1 MIFYKDGG
9 RRRPTF
15 VKKQKLMMTTVLM
28 AIAAAVPSQTKAQDN
43 RKQFVLVVRVPETY
57 DTEQAKKVGPEWD
70 KTLAYWKAQGVYV
83 ESFPFPQPGAII
95 SGGDRQ
101 VQTGM
106 ITAGGQKVVS
116 IVVLRA
122 TDSAHATELAKRCPV
137 LDHGGSVEVRL
148 RP

>member
-1 MIFYKDGG
+1 
-9 RRRPTF
+9 
-15 VKKQKLMMTTVLM
+15 M
-28 AIAAAVPSQTKAQDN
+28 AIAAAVPSQVKAKDDRQ
-43 RKQFVLVVRVPETY
+43 QFVLVVRVPETY

-70 KTLAYWKAQGVYV
+70 KAVAYWKAQGAYV
-83 ESFPFPQPGAII
+83 ESFAFPQLGAVI

-116 IVVLRA
+116 VVVLRA
-122 TDSAHATELAKRCPV
+122 ADGAHATELAKRCPV